1 MEATMRAMMMHF
13 AVGAALASGLGKP
26 VAYRYPSEVDAGTRG
41 KTVLQVEN
49 TAFNDAVIYAVNG
62 LRVHRLGTVN
72 GLTVQKLVIPTDL
85 LFGRTSLRF
94 SVHPIGTRE
103 NQVSDEI
110 TLATGEMV
118 NLFIPP
124 F

>member
-1 MEATMRAMMMHF
+1 MKGMMMHF
-13 AVGAALASGLGKP
+13 AVGAALVSGLGKP
-26 VAYRYPSEVDAGTRG
+26 VAYRYPADGVDRKG

-49 TAFNDAVIYAVNG
+49 TAFNDAVIYAVQG
-62 LRVHRLGTVN
+62 LRVQRLGVVT
-72 GLTVQKLVIPTDL
+72 GLSVQKLTIPRDL
-85 LFGRTSLRF
+85 MFGQTSLRF
-94 SVHPIGTRE
+94 AVHPIGSRG

-110 TLATGEMV
+110 SLGAGEQV